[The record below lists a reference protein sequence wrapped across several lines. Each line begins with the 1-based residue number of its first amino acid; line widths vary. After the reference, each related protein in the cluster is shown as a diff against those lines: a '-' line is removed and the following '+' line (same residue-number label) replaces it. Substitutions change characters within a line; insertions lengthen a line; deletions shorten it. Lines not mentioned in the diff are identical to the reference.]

1 MFIVPVAL
9 RSKVVPFAAKPA
21 IPMLVIAAALTA
33 AAAGAEAGPA
43 GDAGQRAVLAAPAGG
58 ALQLTGKGRL
68 GEKWR
73 DEQRIDNCKVPPD
86 KRGSRPRPDSC
97 AHAPMR

>member
-1 MFIVPVAL
+1 
-9 RSKVVPFAAKPA
+9 
-21 IPMLVIAAALTA
+21 MLAIAAALA
-33 AAAGAEAGPA
+33 AAAVAAS
-43 GDAGQRAVLAAPAGG
+43 DAGRRAVVAAPAGG
-58 ALQLTGKGRL
+58 VLQLTGKERL

-73 DEQRIDNCKVPPD
+73 DEQRIDDCKVPPD